1 MPIIEYESQRQSF
14 NEDEVIEQFAELIR
28 RSEKAKTNQN
38 LRSVIAKLE
47 ENIRDNEKYIIKM
60 FLVNNRTGSMINSD
74 NAPNVSFRV
83 DTINNIF
90 DSIVDSLRGLGLS
103 GEQTAEV
110 FFRAGVKCGES
121 FGQTFDRYAEMY
133 LDVNTTDEKIS
144 EWCMFDSSVGWG
156 KLSYDPAA
164 HTVSITNNF
173 QTKTCD
179 GASEP
184 PRDCDLFKGY
194 VSGVMS
200 VISPRDKDCRAV
212 CAGECPKKTECR
224 ECVFAFDSGKERK
237 L

>member
-1 MPIIEYESQRQSF
+1 
-14 NEDEVIEQFAELIR
+14 
-28 RSEKAKTNQN
+28 
-38 LRSVIAKLE
+38 
-47 ENIRDNEKYIIKM
+47 
-60 FLVNNRTGSMINSD
+60 
-74 NAPNVSFRV
+74 
-83 DTINNIF
+83 
-90 DSIVDSLRGLGLS
+90 
-103 GEQTAEV
+103 
-110 FFRAGVKCGES
+110 
-121 FGQTFDRYAEMY
+121 
-133 LDVNTTDEKIS
+133 
-144 EWCMFDSSVGWG
+144 MFDSSVGWG

-184 PRDCDLFKGY
+184 PRDCDFFKGY